1 MLETATVVAH
11 AGEEMLY
18 VLGPLLVL
26 LVGWWVWDRRRG
38 GSSPEAHEAD
48 EADESAS
55 DQGSTPP
62 DGAQGR

>member
-1 MLETATVVAH
+1 MLAAATVVAH

-18 VLGPLLVL
+18 VLAPLLVF

-38 GSSPEAHEAD
+38 VSSVEAD
-48 EADESAS
+48 EADEADGAVS

-62 DGAQGR
+62 DDPHGP

>member
-1 MLETATVVAH
+1 MLATATVVAH

-18 VLGPLLVL
+18 VLAPLLVF

-38 GSSPEAHEAD
+38 VSSHEAD
-48 EADESAS
+48 EAHEAAS

-62 DGAQGR
+62 DGTQGR